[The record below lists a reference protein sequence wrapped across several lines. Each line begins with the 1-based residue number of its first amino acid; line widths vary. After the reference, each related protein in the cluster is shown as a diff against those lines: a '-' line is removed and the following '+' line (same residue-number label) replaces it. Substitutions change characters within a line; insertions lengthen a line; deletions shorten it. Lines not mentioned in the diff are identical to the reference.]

1 MKVSKILTRWV
12 AVVILVAG
20 AGTTA
25 SAQRGKWWQDEQFR
39 RELALTA
46 EQSARLEAIFQKT
59 QPTLRERMQTLN
71 QAEEQLDRLI
81 EKGDDAS
88 VLEYVGVVES
98 ARAELNKTRT
108 MMLLRMRRTLTA
120 DQWAKFTALAE
131 ERNNRRGRND
141 RNQR

>member
-1 MKVSKILTRWV
+1 MKVSKILIRSAALAALIV
-12 AVVILVAG
+12 LAG
-20 AGTTA
+20 APA
-25 SAQRGKWWQDEQFR
+25 LAQRGKWWQDEQFR
-39 RELALTA
+39 HELALTA

-59 QPTLRERMQTLN
+59 QPTLRERMQSLN
-71 QAEEQLDRLI
+71 RAEEELDRRI

-88 VLEYVGVVES
+88 VLEYVGTVEA

-131 ERNNRRGRND
+131 QRNRDRRR
-141 RNQR
+141 QR

>member
-1 MKVSKILTRWV
+1 MKVSKILIRSA
-12 AVVILVAG
+12 AVVALVTLAG
-20 AGTTA
+20 APVL
-25 SAQRGKWWQDEQFR
+25 AQRGKWWQDEQFR

-46 EQSARLEAIFQKT
+46 EQSTRLEAIFQKT
-59 QPTLRERMQTLN
+59 QPTLRERMQSLN
-71 QAEEQLDRLI
+71 RAEEELDRLI

-88 VLEYVGVVES
+88 VLEYVGIVEA

-131 ERNNRRGRND
+131 ERNNRDRGR
-141 RNQR
+141 RQR

>member
-1 MKVSKILTRWV
+1 MKVSKILIRSA
-12 AVVILVAG
+12 AVVALVILAG
-20 AGTTA
+20 VPAL
-25 SAQRGKWWQDEQFR
+25 AQRGKWWQDEQFR

-59 QPTLRERMQTLN
+59 QPTLRERMQSLN
-71 QAEEQLDRLI
+71 LAEEELDRRI

-88 VLEYVGVVES
+88 VLEYVGTVEA

-131 ERNNRRGRND
+131 ERNNRD
-141 RNQR
+141 RSRRQR

>member
-1 MKVSKILTRWV
+1 MKVSKILIRSA
-12 AVVILVAG
+12 AVMVLVAL
-20 AGTTA
+20 AGTHVA
-25 SAQRGKWWQDEQFR
+25 AQRGKWWQDERFR
-39 RELALTA
+39 RELGLTD
-46 EQSARLEAIFQKT
+46 EQSSRLEAIFQKT
-59 QPTLRERMQTLN
+59 QPTLRERMQSLN

-98 ARAELNKTRT
+98 ARSELNKTRT

-131 ERNNRRGRND
+131 ERNGRRDRPGR
-141 RNQR
+141 